1 MYSYAKALCLWWE
14 KVRENKIITI
24 NDLVDI
30 QSLIE
35 ENDAGIRTI
44 RGIKI
49 GNEKTGETIYI
60 LPQDMK
66 EVIEHLK
73 DLEYFI
79 NTSDDGLDP
88 LIKVAIIH
96 HYFESIYPFYDGN
109 WRTGRILNV
118 IYLVLTNCLDLP
130 ILYLSRLI
138 KGLGYFRLLRV

>member
-1 MYSYAKALCLWWE
+1 M
-14 KVRENKIITI
+14 RENKIITI

-109 WRTGRILNV
+109 
-118 IYLVLTNCLDLP
+118 
-130 ILYLSRLI
+130 
-138 KGLGYFRLLRV
+138 